1 MCCYLQRQA
10 TRVRGRERPAAY
22 EEEPRRRLHDDPGLP
37 ARRDRPGAF
46 EEEMQKGLQD
56 GAGLPACSGEELP
69 TGGI

>member
-1 MCCYLQRQA
+1 M
-10 TRVRGRERPAAY
+10 
-22 EEEPRRRLHDDPGLP
+22 HDDPGLP